1 MISLV
6 KLLQPNTVIIII
18 IIIIVEMDCYKLIH
32 NKCNS
37 VERNIEELL

>member
-18 IIIIVEMDCYKLIH
+18 IVEMDCYKLIH
-32 NKCNS
+32 NKSNS
-37 VERNIEELL
+37 LERNIEELL